1 MELQKKKAEEEE
13 AQSIQ
18 DDYDWKACRL
28 NLNIYAINTLVI
40 VGKLIGLREVQRF
53 FLDLALN
60 NLNNNNDSFSKGPYP
75 DWS

>member
-28 NLNIYAINTLVI
+28 NLNIYAI
-40 VGKLIGLREVQRF
+40 KYFSDRRQAHWFKRSSEVFPRS
-53 FLDLALN
+53 
-60 NLNNNNDSFSKGPYP
+60 SFEQS
-75 DWS
+75 